1 MAEPAPGAAAVECA
15 ENENKSLDVSSA
27 LSTVKFLRSS
37 CGLESVTGYNSCSRD
52 MKRSRGIRGRL
63 GTATKKYFARLP
75 NGRYARFSIKFY
87 AGDRNFIVFESYLNP
102 KPGSRNLEFDSQ
114 KTVKVR

>member
-1 MAEPAPGAAAVECA
+1 MAEPASGAAAVECA
-15 ENENKSLDVSSA
+15 ENENKSLDVPPA

-63 GTATKKYFARLP
+63 GTADQEIFRQTSRWKVCAL
-75 NGRYARFSIKFY
+75 FY
-87 AGDRNFIVFESYLNP
+87 
-102 KPGSRNLEFDSQ
+102 
-114 KTVKVR
+114 